1 MNHYEDVKKSP
12 LFVAREKGRSDII
25 KLLLNNGAAVNVCG
39 TETNSKKPNKY
50 CLYVGILS
58 KKPSTLSLTI
68 VLATLDGNILL
79 KKIKTI
85 KLRKNQ
91 F

>member
-50 CLYVGILS
+50 CLYVGIL
-58 KKPSTLSLTI
+58 
-68 VLATLDGNILL
+68 
-79 KKIKTI
+79 TI
-85 KLRKNQ
+85 KAINIKSYDNPGHFRR
-91 F
+91 